1 MRGSLIAVAFFAVGV
16 VCGRLDVLPG
26 AIAAG
31 GVSTA
36 ALCALMFAVAFGV
49 GREPTSLV
57 RAVQAHPR
65 LALLPV
71 ATIVG
76 TLAGSLLLA
85 LADPTR
91 TAGEWCAVGAGM
103 GYYSLSS
110 VLIGEYRGPELGTLA
125 LLANI
130 ARELLALLVA
140 PLWYRLFGRL
150 APIVVAGATSMD
162 TALPVCV
169 RYAGRDYASLAIYHG
184 FVTDASVFFLVTL
197 FVG

>member
-1 MRGSLIAVAFFAVGV
+1 MPDSSL
-16 VCGRLDVLPG
+16 RKPD
-26 AIAAG
+26 
-31 GVSTA
+31 SKK
-36 ALCALMFAVAFGV
+36 
-49 GREPTSLV
+49 SLV
-57 RAVQAHPR
+57 LLGHQGSRAG
-65 LALLPV
+65 LAARGTVLRD
-71 ATIVG
+71 G

-150 APIVVAGATSMD
+150 APIAVAGATSMD